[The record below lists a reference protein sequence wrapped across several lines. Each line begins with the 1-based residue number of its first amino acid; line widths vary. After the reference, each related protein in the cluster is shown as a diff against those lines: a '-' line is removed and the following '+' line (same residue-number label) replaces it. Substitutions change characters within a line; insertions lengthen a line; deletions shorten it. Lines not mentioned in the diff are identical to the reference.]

1 MQMVAFFSESS
12 GLLIHTKDPVGYL
25 SDWEIIPGDKLRI
38 YFHGPE
44 PDIEI
49 RSIPPQIEAAAEYYK
64 QWARQQ
70 TWALKRRRNAFSFS
84 LIAVA
89 PNPNMS
95 RQYLSIKKLSDTFPP
110 PIGAWVTQWRRHA
123 FDDMFPDYE
132 PRDRQ
137 AFASLLSGLKNLQC
151 TAFPYINALLW
162 DDRLKSFTLSEA
174 VALRNKDGS
183 LLQYNK
189 KLSWLMYA
197 CPASKAWQDIV
208 IQSRRSLLDSEGVL
222 SSGVYLDML
231 IAAGPFLCFASDH
244 GHTPGDPL
252 AWQRGVNNILSSIE
266 GMIMSEGN
274 AEIYLNRVDA
284 LLMHLY
290 TERVDTVPLWKLVYG
305 DLTTSVGWQ
314 MPSAP
319 TPDQLSAEIARA
331 KTFGAGCNGS
341 PWMTHTVQEM
351 LLTPEFK
358 RPLLELT
365 RSLAG

>member
-1 MQMVAFFSESS
+1 MQMVAFFSESK
-12 GLLIHTKDPVGYL
+12 GLIIHTKDPVGYL

-44 PDIEI
+44 PDIEV
-49 RSIPPQIEAAAEYYK
+49 RNIPPKIEAAAEYYK

-70 TWALKRRRNAFSFS
+70 TWALKRRQNTFSFN

-89 PNPNMS
+89 PNPNFS
-95 RQYLSIKKLSDTFPP
+95 GQYLSIKKLSETVRPP
-110 PIGAWVTQWRRHA
+110 LGAWITQWRRHA
-123 FDDMFPDYE
+123 FDDGFPDYE
-132 PRDRQ
+132 PRDSL
-137 AFASLLSGLKNLQC
+137 AFSTLLSGLKNLQC

-162 DDRLKSFTLSEA
+162 DDRLKSFTQGEA
-174 VALRNKDGS
+174 VALRNRDGS

-189 KLSWLMYA
+189 KLSWLKYA
-197 CPASKAWQDIV
+197 CPASKVWQDTV
-208 IQSRRSLLDSEGVL
+208 VQSRRLLVDSEGML

-231 IAAGPFLCFASDH
+231 IAAGPFLCFGSDH
-244 GHTPGDPL
+244 GHAPGDPL
-252 AWQRGVNNILSSIE
+252 AWQQGVNSILSATE

-274 AEIYLNRVDA
+274 AEIYLNRVDG

-305 DLTTSVGWQ
+305 DLTASVGWQ
-314 MPSAP
+314 MPSQL

-331 KTFGAGCNGS
+331 KTFGSSCNGS
-341 PWMTHTVQEM
+341 PWMTHTVQE
-351 LLTPEFK
+351 LLLSPNFK
-358 RPLLELT
+358 RPLLELN